1 MSSYIFELN
10 NYHAVK
16 EAKIK
21 IDGITVLAGL
31 NGSGKSTVSRW
42 LHHVVYTL
50 NQYDSMVEKSGI
62 NDIIRFFNKMERVLF
77 SVVSYSKARDIRT
90 IINKIT
96 EDEISSVTQTAPYY
110 EDASN
115 LLLTLLYEHLCKENG
130 LDDFGRIERFFQ
142 IEREDNDD
150 VTVFLDKLR
159 QKLDSDYQ
167 SIIGNVCRLK
177 ETHTSENFA
186 DRIFSIAD
194 SEIED
199 DGINIG
205 LTEDGVEL
213 VTEEQFKV
221 PLMLRNAIYIDTHK
235 IGQALGA
242 DPYRSGDLAR
252 MLDTPRSEVSDNARV
267 IARMI
272 QNIVGGNVQVVRDY
286 GKLMSGGKFQFVS
299 KNGRSFNLKGAATGI
314 ISFSYIL
321 QLLQHGWINEDTLLI
336 IDEPES
342 HLHPQWVVEYAR
354 VLVMI
359 HKLIGTK
366 IVISSH
372 NPDMVSAIES
382 ISRKEELED
391 MTRFYLS
398 EQAKGMDGLYSF
410 RDLGF
415 DIAEIFDSFNI
426 ALDRI
431 TFYGCS

>member
-10 NYHAVK
+10 NYHAVRD
-16 EAKIK
+16 AKIK

-50 NQYDSMVEKSGI
+50 NQYESMVERSGVQSVM
-62 NDIIRFFNKMERVLF
+62 RFFNRIEHAMF
-77 SVVSYSKARDIRT
+77 SVASSAKAREIRA
-90 IINKIT
+90 IT
-96 EDEISSVTQTAPYY
+96 DMIAENEISSVAQTSTYY
-110 EDASN
+110 DDICS
-115 LLLTLLYEHLCKENG
+115 TLLSVLESHFNEEHGAE
-130 LDDFGRIERFFQ
+130 DFTRIERFFE
-142 IEREDNDD
+142 IEHLVDEPVKD
-150 VTVFLDKLR
+150 FLGRLR
-159 QKLDSDYQ
+159 NKLDCDYQ
-167 SIIGNVCRLK
+167 NIIDKVVHLK
-177 ETHTSENFA
+177 ETHTAETFA
-186 DRIFSIAD
+186 YRLFSIAD
-194 SEIED
+194 AEIEENEID
-199 DGINIG
+199 LRLI
-205 LTEDGVEL
+205 EDGVEL
-213 VTEEQFKV
+213 LTDEQFKV

-235 IGQALGA
+235 IGQALGSY
-242 DPYRSGDLAR
+242 PNSPLAK
-252 MLDTPRSEVSDNARV
+252 MLDTPKSEVCDSAHT

-272 QNIVGGNVQVVRDY
+272 QNIIGGEVLINRDY
-286 GKLMSGGKFQFVS
+286 GKLMSGGKFKFVS
-299 KNGRSFNLKGAATGI
+299 KNGSSFNLKGAATGI

-321 QLLQHGWINEDTLLI
+321 QLLQHGWINEDSILI

-382 ISRKEELED
+382 ITRKEALEKT
-391 MTRFYLS
+391 TRFYLS
-398 EQAKGMDGLYSF
+398 EKVEDSDGLYSF

-415 DIAEIFDSFNI
+415 EITEIFDSFNI

-431 TFYGCS
+431 VFYGGS